1 MENTKVKRTYGSAEF
16 AGSGKG
22 YGLKVG
28 KRYRM
33 GIAHLVDSGSLQLHL
48 DEGDSFLFID
58 YNSQNDFDAEW
69 KAFEKIS
76 KRLFFETNPRL

>member
-1 MENTKVKRTYGSAEF
+1 MEKTKIKRTYGSAEF

-28 KRYRM
+28 KSYQM

-58 YNSQNDFDAEW
+58 YTSQIDFDLEW
-69 KAFEKIS
+69 KNFQKIPM
-76 KRLFFETNPRL
+76 KLFFEAPLKS